1 MTSRPKILLLL
12 FLVTMV
18 LPAAGLPSDNQGLYI
33 SGSVTGLS
41 TRCINDEPVPQIGV
55 YLQIRNDGDV
65 PVILLTPTFSFEVRV
80 FFDEI
85 GSTTAD
91 KRTGLE
97 ALRLNPYL
105 KNPFGRSTTD
115 DYDHMSPYFRR
126 IDKPEPPSESTFIL
140 EPGRSYEFRDTIW
153 VKGGFHLPERPIPDG
168 ERYEG
173 IKCLYN
179 WVKPIPEHPSFRLE
193 YRMSPKKYRQPEDL
207 FRRFRDR
214 WRDTG
219 NFLLDSSGDVFYRT
233 EAIALPLER

>member
-1 MTSRPKILLLL
+1 MLTSSILILLLL
-12 FLVTMV
+12 LLATLVSG
-18 LPAAGLPSDNQGLYI
+18 AATSNKDLFI

-41 TRCINDEPVPQIGV
+41 TRCIYNEPVPQISV
-55 YLQIRNDGDV
+55 YLQIRNDDNV

-105 KNPFGRSTTD
+105 KSRFGRSTTN

-126 IDKPEPPSESTFIL
+126 ISSPTPPSQGTFVL

-168 ERYEG
+168 ERYKG
-173 IKCLYN
+173 VKCIN
-179 WVKPIPEHPSFRLE
+179 DWVKPIPEHPSFRLE
-193 YRMSPKKYRQPEDL
+193 YRMSPKTHKQPEDL
-207 FRRFRDR
+207 FRRLRER
-214 WRDTG
+214 WSKSG
-219 NFLLDSSGDVFYRT
+219 NFLLDSNGDVHYRT
-233 EAIALPLER
+233 ASIVLPYEK